1 MVILSSF
8 EYLLHASPIMKPII
22 YLALKPIPIKYFH
35 KYIVKGML
43 KINCQLG
50 TGFQFY
56 KHGFYQACNLLPISL
71 FMYTDSPRGD
81 IT

>member
-35 KYIVKGML
+35 KYIYFVIKYKCVKIYRVL
-43 KINCQLG
+43 KKKDMFLFD
-50 TGFQFY
+50 T
-56 KHGFYQACNLLPISL
+56 ISL
-71 FMYTDSPRGD
+71 GFDLPEVE
-81 IT
+81 